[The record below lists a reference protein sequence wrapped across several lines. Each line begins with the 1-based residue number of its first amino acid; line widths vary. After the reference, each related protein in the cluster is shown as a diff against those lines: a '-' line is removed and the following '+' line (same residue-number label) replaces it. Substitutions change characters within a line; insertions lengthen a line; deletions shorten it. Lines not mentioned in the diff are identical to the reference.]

1 MRIFARVLLCISKA
15 SRSCNR
21 TYVKEVKA
29 IASGFPI
36 RHALDCIIDA
46 QSASVCFNL
55 GINLGTDE
63 VVTCAWRN
71 CKIPGGPEMRPVSK
85 W

>member
-1 MRIFARVLLCISKA
+1 MRIFARIILCISKA

-29 IASGFPI
+29 IASGSPI
-36 RHALDCIIDA
+36 RRALDCIIDA
-46 QSASVCFNL
+46 QSSSVCLNL
-55 GINLGTDE
+55 ETDE
-63 VVTCAWRN
+63 TVACAWRN

-85 W
+85 C